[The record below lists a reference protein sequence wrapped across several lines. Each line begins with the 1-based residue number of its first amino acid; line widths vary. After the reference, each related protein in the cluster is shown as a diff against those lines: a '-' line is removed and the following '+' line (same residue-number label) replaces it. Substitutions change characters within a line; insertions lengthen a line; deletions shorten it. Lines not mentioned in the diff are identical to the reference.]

1 MLEAR
6 HRHRQ
11 SRARQRG
18 AVTPWRNLERRAR
31 AAARVA
37 RRSASVT
44 ERASQVV
51 VNAVH
56 LLVCAAF
63 GHAYRLASWV
73 ALPVPGS
80 VVAVGILLSLL
91 SGRVVSPHWAEKV
104 VATLLKLLSVG
115 GAGVA
120 VVVLASGDLT
130 SVRGITLALTLLGGA
145 VVCVAVSRAQR
156 WLAGAR
162 MRVLASL
169 ASNTR
174 IYRAVA
180 RFPVPIP
187 RPSPVAPGLSEASA
201 ASR

>member
-18 AVTPWRNLERRAR
+18 AVAPWRNLERRAR

-37 RRSASVT
+37 RRSASVAD
-44 ERASQVV
+44 RASQVV
-51 VNAVH
+51 VKVVH
-56 LLVCAAF
+56 VLVCAALS
-63 GHAYRLASWV
+63 HAYRLASWV

-80 VVAVGILLSLL
+80 VVAVGVLLSLL
-91 SGRVVSPHWAEKV
+91 SGRLLSANWAANWAEKA
-104 VATLLKLLSVG
+104 VATLLKLLPVG
-115 GAGVA
+115 VALVA

-130 SVRGITLALTLLGGA
+130 SVSGLTLALTLLGGA
-145 VVCVAVSRAQR
+145 AACVAISRAQR
-156 WLAGAR
+156 LLAGAR

-169 ASNTR
+169 ASTTR
-174 IYRAVA
+174 IYRAVT

-187 RPSPVAPGLSEASA
+187 RPPPEAPGFG
-201 ASR
+201 

>member
-18 AVTPWRNLERRAR
+18 AVAPWRNLERRAR

-37 RRSASVT
+37 RRSARVAD
-44 ERASQVV
+44 RASQVV
-51 VNAVH
+51 VKVVH
-56 LLVCAAF
+56 VLVCAALS
-63 GHAYRLASWV
+63 HAYRLASWV

-80 VVAVGILLSLL
+80 VVAVGVLLSLL
-91 SGRVVSPHWAEKV
+91 SGRRLPANWAEKL
-104 VATLLKLLSVG
+104 VATLLKLLPVG
-115 GAGVA
+115 VALVA

-130 SVRGITLALTLLGGA
+130 SVSGLTLALTLLGGA
-145 VVCVAVSRAQR
+145 AVCVAISRAQR
-156 WLAGAR
+156 LLAGAR

-169 ASNTR
+169 ASTTR
-174 IYRAVA
+174 IYRAVT

-187 RPSPVAPGLSEASA
+187 RPPPEAPGFG
-201 ASR
+201 